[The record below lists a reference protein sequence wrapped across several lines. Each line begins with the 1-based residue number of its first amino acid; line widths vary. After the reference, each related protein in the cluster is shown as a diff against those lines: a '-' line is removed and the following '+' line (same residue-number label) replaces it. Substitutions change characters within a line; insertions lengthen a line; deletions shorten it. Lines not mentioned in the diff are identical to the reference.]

1 MNSAPT
7 RKTNTIKINMKESK
21 LPKRKNSLRLKG
33 FDYSSEGSYFITIA
47 TKDGKRYFAE
57 EKLRQIVE
65 KQIKA
70 LENRFYLKIDAFVV
84 MPDHVHL
91 IISFYED
98 TGVSLSRVVQAL
110 KSLVAKDARE
120 NLRLEDNIWQRG
132 FYDHIIRNG
141 KDYLEKMRYV
151 INNLL
156 KHSRR
161 GGA

>member
-1 MNSAPT
+1 
-7 RKTNTIKINMKESK
+7 
-21 LPKRKNSLRLKG
+21 LRLKG

>member
-1 MNSAPT
+1 
-7 RKTNTIKINMKESK
+7 MKESK

>member
-1 MNSAPT
+1 M
-7 RKTNTIKINMKESK
+7 
-21 LPKRKNSLRLKG
+21 RLKG

>member
-1 MNSAPT
+1 
-7 RKTNTIKINMKESK
+7 MKESK

-33 FDYSSEGSYFITIA
+33 VDYSSEGSYFITIA